1 MTERQKDTVDDL
13 LSNPFGDFSLT
24 ETEQGQTLQQKTE
37 ADQQPKKLIDVLPAE
52 NRQKA
57 IQLAAQI
64 DPADQRAM
72 MMYGT
77 QAQSKLMNFSH
88 AMLDQVQKKDIGE
101 VGAILTDLMKRLD
114 SVKPDELQEK
124 KNFVSRFFGKIQ
136 SSVQETLSK
145 YQKTSVQIDRIAVQ
159 LTHCKNT
166 LLNDVGMLEQLYEKN
181 KEYFQALN
189 IYIAAAELKL
199 DELNDKTLPAL
210 RQKAQ
215 ESGDQMDVQE
225 VNDML
230 QFIDRLEK
238 RKYDLELSRQITIQ
252 SAPQIRL
259 IQNTNQ
265 TLAEKIQS
273 SIMTAI
279 PLWKNQVAIALAL
292 LRQKSA
298 VDAQNHVAQTTND
311 LLLKNSEMLKVN
323 TIETAKA
330 NERGLVD
337 IETLK
342 KTQDNLISALEET
355 LRIQSEGRQK
365 RQQAQLELAN
375 MEEDLKNK
383 LMNIKPSNQ

>member
-1 MTERQKDTVDDL
+1 MSDERTLQKRDGLDDL
-13 LSNPFGDFSLT
+13 LSNPFGDVVHNQV
-24 ETEQGQTLQQKTE
+24 EMQKEVT
-37 ADQQPKKLIDVLPAE
+37 DKPQRLIDVLPAE
-52 NRQKA
+52 NRERA
-57 IQLAAQI
+57 IQLAEQI
-64 DPADQRAM
+64 DPTDFQAM

-101 VGAILTDLMKRLD
+101 VGEILGDLMKRLE

-124 KNFVSRFFGKIQ
+124 RNIVSRLFGKI
-136 SSVQETLSK
+136 SSSIQETLSK
-145 YQKTSVQIDRIAVQ
+145 YQKTSAQIDRIAVQ
-159 LTHCKNT
+159 LTHSKNT
-166 LLNDVGMLEQLYEKN
+166 LLNDVAMLEQLYEKN
-181 KEYFQALN
+181 KDYFHALN

-199 DELNDKTLPAL
+199 EELNNTIIPEMRK
-210 RQKAQ
+210 KA
-215 ESGDQMDVQE
+215 EVSGDQMAVQE

-230 QFIDRLEK
+230 QFVDRLEK
-238 RKYDLELSRQITIQ
+238 RMHDLQLSRQITIQ

-298 VDAQNHVAQTTND
+298 VDAQNQVAKTTND

-342 KTQDNLISALEET
+342 KTQDNLITALEET
-355 LRIQSEGRQK
+355 LRIQAEGRMK
-365 RQQAQLELAN
+365 RQQAQIELSN
-375 MEEDLKNK
+375 MEEDLKQK
-383 LMNIKPSNQ
+383 LLNIKPKN

>member
-1 MTERQKDTVDDL
+1 MTEKKNTESLDDL
-13 LSNPFGDFSLT
+13 LSNPFGEL
-24 ETEQGQTLQQKTE
+24 ETEELQLQPVSDEEQVK
-37 ADQQPKKLIDVLPAE
+37 PKKLIDVLPPE
-52 NRQKA
+52 NRERA

-64 DPADQRAM
+64 DPSDSKAM
-72 MMYGT
+72 MLYGT

-88 AMLDQVQKKDIGE
+88 SMLDQVQKKDIGE
-101 VGAILTDLMKRLD
+101 VGEILTDLMKRLQ
-114 SVKPDELQEK
+114 SVKPDELQQEK
-124 KNFVSRFFGKIQ
+124 RGIVSRLFGKVQ

-145 YQKTSVQIDRIAVQ
+145 YQKTSTQIDRIAVQ

-166 LLNDVGMLEQLYEKN
+166 LLKDVGMLEQLYEKN

-189 IYIAAAELKL
+189 VYIAAAEIKIDEIKQVTIPELK
-199 DELNDKTLPAL
+199 K
-210 RQKAQ
+210 KA
-215 ESGDQMDVQE
+215 EKSGDQMDVQE

-230 QFIDRLEK
+230 QFLDRLEK
-238 RKYDLELSRQITIQ
+238 RMHDLELSRQITIQ

-273 SIMTAI
+273 SIMTAV

-298 VDAQNHVAQTTND
+298 VDAQNHVSKTTNE

-342 KTQDNLISALEET
+342 KTQENLITALEET
-355 LRIQSEGRQK
+355 IRIQSEGRLK
-365 RQQAQLELAN
+365 RQQAQAELSN

-383 LMNIKPSNQ
+383 LMNIKTN